1 MKIRANKRAMIAF
14 AVPLAVVLAV
24 AGLWWARWGAEA
36 PLQPDRLI
44 LDEHASGN
52 DQVGRYGEELEK
64 PLRVVVESAVQ
75 PGLLG
80 GAGER
85 YPVEGA
91 RVRFEVETPDG
102 GDLAPVRRGEEGT
115 TAYQQVFETITDAAG
130 AATARLRL
138 GRRAGDVT
146 VVASLSDYPAI
157 PPVSFRA
164 TAGVERRLSRP
175 ETTTGGTIDELGIRL
190 TDREGRP
197 VQGVDVYFRVEG
209 QGHGASV
216 AHQLRRTNEDGW
228 ALTSWKLGKNVQQYF
243 ASAEIRDGRPSK
255 AADPVNGI
263 DDDERFRARAFEF
276 EAMAMNKVQ
285 LGLVLLGALAV
296 FIFGMKM
303 MSDGLHHLAD
313 RRLKQI
319 LGFMAQNRF
328 MAVLSGLAVTAI
340 IQSSSATTVM
350 VVGFVNAGIMTLQ
363 QSIGVIFGANI
374 GTTVTAQI
382 ISFSLDD
389 MAYPAI
395 TVGFIMLM
403 FFKRPFIKALGESVL
418 GFGLLFLGM
427 MTMSSLLKPLRYSPE
442 FVSWFQLFD
451 CTPDESGLMQP
462 GPVLMC
468 ILIGTVMTCIIQ
480 SSSATVGLVMALASQ
495 GLVSFYTAV
504 PLVLGD
510 NIGTTITANLAAVG
524 ANRNAKRA
532 AIAHTLFNVLG
543 TFYMFGLFFLP
554 WWGGHPL
561 FLGLVDALTPGQVFT
576 EYPENILRHVANAH
590 SLFNIMNCVLFLPL
604 VGLLARVCQA
614 IIPITDADRDTVLRY
629 LEPRLL
635 QTPSIALQQAIREV
649 TYMVQKGQK
658 SINESCE
665 FLVDTKPQY
674 EATVLEREEVIDRL
688 QREISEYLVELSQHD
703 LNEIE
708 MQLMPA
714 LIHMVND
721 AERLGDHAEE
731 MLELRH
737 ILEEHRLQFSPEALE
752 GIRELLRMLNQQF
765 SNVYLLLQD
774 GAHHD
779 LSEVR
784 SIQREIQQFIR
795 KSTEDNVKRL
805 DQGVSNVQAGVIY
818 LDALNHLERVN
829 DHLLNIA
836 ERAERA
842 AKVTAT

>member
-1 MKIRANKRAMIAF
+1 MKQRAVLAF
-14 AVPLAVVLAV
+14 LIPLALVFFIG
-24 AGLWWARWGAEA
+24 GLWWFRGGSETTLK
-36 PLQPDRLI
+36 PERLL

-52 DQVGRYGEELEK
+52 DQVGGYGKELEK
-64 PLRVVVESAVQ
+64 PLRVIVESPVQ

-85 YPVEGA
+85 YAVEGV
-91 RVRFEVETPDG
+91 RVRFEVETLDG
-102 GDLAPVRRGEEGT
+102 GELSTGHARGPEAEDFQR
-115 TAYQQVFETITDAAG
+115 AVETLTDAAG
-130 AATARLRL
+130 AAAVRLRL

-146 VVASLSDYPAI
+146 VVGSLPDYPNI
-157 PPVSFRA
+157 PPVTFRA
-164 TAGVERRLSRP
+164 AAGIEQRLSRP
-175 ETTTGGTIDELGIRL
+175 ETTTGGTIDEVGLRL
-190 TDREGRP
+190 VDREGRP
-197 VQGVDVYFRVEG
+197 VQGVEVYFRVEG
-209 QGHGASV
+209 HSQGAAV
-216 AHQLRRTNEDGW
+216 EHQMRRTGADGW
-228 ALTSWKLGKNVQQYF
+228 ALTTWTLGKNVQQYF
-243 ASAEIRDGRPSK
+243 LSAEVRDGRPSK
-255 AADPVNGI
+255 AGDPVNGI
-263 DDDERFRARAFEF
+263 DDEDRFRARAFEF

-285 LGLVLLGALAV
+285 LGMVLFGALAV

-319 LGFMAQNRF
+319 LGFMTQNRF
-328 MAVLSGLAVTAI
+328 MAVMAGMLVTAV
-340 IQSSSATTVM
+340 IQASGATTVM
-350 VVGFVNAGIMTLQ
+350 VVGFVNAGIMTLTQ
-363 QSIGVIFGANI
+363 AIGVICGANI

-382 ISFSLDD
+382 ISFNLDN
-389 MAYPAI
+389 MSYPAI
-395 TVGFIMLM
+395 TVGFILFV
-403 FFKRPFIKALGESVL
+403 FFKRPQVKALGETTL

-427 MTMSSLLKPLRYSPE
+427 MTMSNILKPLRYSPE
-442 FVSWFQLFD
+442 FVAWFQLFD
-451 CTPDESGLMQP
+451 CTPGESGFMPP
-462 GPVLMC
+462 GAVLMC
-468 ILIGTVMTCIIQ
+468 ILIGTVMTIIIQ

-510 NIGTTITANLAAVG
+510 NIGTTVTANLAAIG

-543 TFYMFGLFFLP
+543 TMYMFGLFFVPL
-554 WWGGHPL
+554 WNGEPL
-561 FLGLVDALTPGQVFT
+561 FLGLVDALTPGRIFT
-576 EYPENILRHVANAH
+576 EYPENIMRHVANAH
-590 SLFNIMNCVLFLPL
+590 SLFNIANCILFLPF
-604 VGLLARVCQA
+604 VGLLGRICQT
-614 IIPITDADRDTVLRY
+614 IIPITDADRDTVMRY

-665 FLVDTKPQY
+665 FLVDNKPQY
-674 EATVLEREEVIDRL
+674 ETTVTEREEVIDRL

-708 MQLMPA
+708 IQLMPA

-737 ILEEHRLQFSPEALE
+737 ILEEHRLQFSPEARE
-752 GIRELLRMLNQQF
+752 GILSLLEMLNRQF
-765 SNVYLLLQD
+765 RNVYLLLQE
-774 GAHHD
+774 GAHHGLTD
-779 LSEVR
+779 VR
-784 SIQREIQQFIR
+784 AIQREIQQFIR
-795 KSTEDNVKRL
+795 RSTEDNVKRL
-805 DQGVSNVQAGVIY
+805 DEGVQNVQAGVIY
-818 LDALNHLERVN
+818 MDALNHLERVN

-842 AKVTAT
+842 AAVTAS